1 MITLKLSF
9 TIYRKSI
16 NLVNMNLLNKYF
28 KDLIFTKVD
37 NKEDFV
43 VYAAGVSGAFGG
55 GHQRYVILFVP
66 NHLAIKSQARIF
78 ELAWQNLQ
86 TRNLTYSYRLKKQ
99 NFVIPND
106 LEDILL
112 EVSKREKMYST
123 YQSVTGDFP
132 FDVLL
137 LHNSKKK
144 SVYQYNNKITLSAA
158 LETFESVFNYVGGV
172 ASMSYVKLPNQNTLP
187 QPINQ
192 QEDVWT
198 LPSFSGVGFPSKPS
212 SREIYTSIVP
222 PSNPHPSN
230 PQTFN
235 PHPSNPQT
243 FNPQT
248 FNPHPSNPHPSNPH
262 PSDNDKGIWRQK
274 DNLEV
279 DDSFEFV

>member
-1 MITLKLSF
+1 MD
-9 TIYRKSI
+9 
-16 NLVNMNLLNKYF
+16 LLNHYF

-55 GHQRYVILFVP
+55 GHQRYVIIFVP

-99 NFVIPND
+99 NFVIPDN

-123 YQSVTGDFP
+123 YHSVTDDFP

-137 LHNSKKK
+137 LHNPKKK
-144 SVYQYNNKITLSAA
+144 SVYQYNNKIMLSAA
-158 LETFESVFNYVGGV
+158 LETFESVFNYIGKRD
-172 ASMSYVKLPNQNTLP
+172 SMSYVKLPNQNTLP
-187 QPINQ
+187 SPVNQ
-192 QEDVWT
+192 QQGFVWT
-198 LPSFSGVGFPSKPS
+198 LPSFSGVGFSSKPP

-222 PSNPHPSN
+222 PSIPRS
-230 PQTFN
+230 
-235 PHPSNPQT
+235 
-243 FNPQT
+243 
-248 FNPHPSNPHPSNPH
+248 SNPHTSKFQSSNPR
-262 PSDNDKGIWRQK
+262 PSDNDKVIWRHDSVS